1 MEIFKCLSLCFI
13 LLIILILKK
22 VILKFNLSKKTRF
35 IKDVLFISGYK
46 SKSVHQLYRYR
57 ILHQKEQLN
66 AGFLESDDN
75 YYLKFDPLLVR
86 DYRIIIF
93 YRCPLTNKV
102 EEAITLAKS
111 LNKRILFDIDELV
124 FDTKFTNALPYI
136 KTLSEKQ
143 KEKFD
148 DSVLRMRKTLKLCQ
162 GAIASTQFIANEL
175 KHYVSDVFVNHNVA
189 SEIMWKLSQN
199 A

>member
-1 MEIFKCLSLCFI
+1 MEIFKYLSLCFI
-13 LLIILILKK
+13 LLILLILKK
-22 VILKFNLSKKTRF
+22 VILKFNLSKKKRF
-35 IKDVLFISGYK
+35 IKDILFISGYK
-46 SKSVHQLYRYR
+46 SKSGHQLYRYR

-189 SEIMWKLSQN
+189 SEIMWKSSQN